1 MHGSNQLQVD
11 DACRHAERLIACGDV
26 HSNTDKMIF
35 HNKLQVTDFSHSF
48 SKKKKPIENITSA
61 FKFKMDVLSSKH
73 VTCYIFL
80 RILLMAIHFRFFI
93 QNTPFIAK
101 ER

>member
-35 HNKLQVTDFSHSF
+35 HNKLQVTDFSHSVLKKRIPLKTSHQLLN
-48 SKKKKPIENITSA
+48 SKCMFYLQS
-61 FKFKMDVLSSKH
+61 M
-73 VTCYIFL
+73 
-80 RILLMAIHFRFFI
+80 
-93 QNTPFIAK
+93 
-101 ER
+101 

>member
-11 DACRHAERLIACGDV
+11 DACRHAERLIAYGDV

-48 SKKKKPIENITSA
+48 SK
-61 FKFKMDVLSSKH
+61 H
-73 VTCYIFL
+73 Q
-80 RILLMAIHFRFFI
+80 LLNSRWMFYL
-93 QNTPFIAK
+93 QSM
-101 ER
+101 

>member
-11 DACRHAERLIACGDV
+11 DACRHAERLIAYGDV

-48 SKKKKPIENITSA
+48 SKKTPLKTS
-61 FKFKMDVLSSKH
+61 H
-73 VTCYIFL
+73 Q
-80 RILLMAIHFRFFI
+80 LLNSRWMFYL
-93 QNTPFIAK
+93 QSM
-101 ER
+101 

>member
-11 DACRHAERLIACGDV
+11 DACRHAERLIAYGDV

-35 HNKLQVTDFSHSF
+35 HNKLQVTDFSHSVF
-48 SKKKKPIENITSA
+48 KKNPIENITSA
-61 FKFKMDVLSSKH
+61 FKFKMHVLSSKH

-80 RILLMAIHFRFFI
+80 QILLMAIHFRFFI